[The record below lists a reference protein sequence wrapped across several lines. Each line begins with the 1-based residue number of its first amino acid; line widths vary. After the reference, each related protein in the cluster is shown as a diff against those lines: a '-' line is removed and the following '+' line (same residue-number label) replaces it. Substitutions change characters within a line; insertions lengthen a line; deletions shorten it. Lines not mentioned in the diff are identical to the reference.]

1 MPDEPNRPY
10 DVREII
16 YRIVDDADFFE
27 VHESFAPNVVVGF
40 ARMGGQTVGFVGNQ
54 PMHLAGVLDIE
65 ASRKAARFVRTCDCF
80 NIPIITLVDI
90 PGYLPGSSQEY
101 GGIITHGAK
110 LLFAYSEATVPK
122 IAVVLRKAY
131 GGAYLVMS
139 SKHLRGDMNFAWP
152 AAEVAVMGPEQ
163 AVGIINR
170 REIAEAEDPEAKR
183 QELAEDFSVRFG
195 NPYIPAGR
203 GFVDDVID
211 PRETRGKIITSLEM
225 LRNKA
230 DRNPPKKHG
239 NIPL

>member
-1 MPDEPNRPY
+1 M
-10 DVREII
+10 
-16 YRIVDDADFFE
+16 
-27 VHESFAPNVVVGF
+27 
-40 ARMGGQTVGFVGNQ
+40 
-54 PMHLAGVLDIE
+54 
-65 ASRKAARFVRTCDCF
+65 
-80 NIPIITLVDI
+80 
-90 PGYLPGSSQEY
+90 
-101 GGIITHGAK
+101 
-110 LLFAYSEATVPK
+110 PK

-152 AAEVAVMGPEQ
+152 AAEVAVMGAEQ
-163 AVGIINR
+163 AVGIIDR
-170 REIAEAEDPEAKR
+170 REIAAADDPEAKR
-183 QELAEDFSVRFG
+183 AELAEDFRLRFG

-211 PRETRGKIITSLEM
+211 PRETRGKIVTALEM